1 MIIGDYND
9 LEILRFTSVGAYLG
23 DEEGNDVLLP
33 NKYLTETLDVGDTVC
48 VFIYRDSEDRIVAT
62 TEDPKIT
69 IDHFAFLKAKSV
81 SFYGAFMDWGLE
93 KDLLIPFREQAH
105 KIEEGK
111 EYLTYLY
118 LDEATDRLVGTTKTD
133 KHLLPC
139 KDELKAGDKVQLI
152 ICEKTDLG
160 LKVVVNEK
168 YKGLVFNNDITK
180 NVRRGDKT
188 IGFVSTVRPDGKL
201 DIKLEQ
207 EGYDK
212 IDSISQELLDVLK
225 EKKSINLT
233 DKSSPEEIKEQFNM
247 SKKTFKQAV
256 GKLYKQ
262 RLIELHPDK
271 ITLAQS

>member
-33 NKYLTETLDVGDTVC
+33 NKYLTESLDVGDTVC
-48 VFIYRDSEDRIVAT
+48 VFVYRDSEDRIVAT

-69 IDHFAFLKAKSV
+69 IDHFAYLKAKSV

-111 EYLTYLY
+111 DYLVYLY

-133 KHLLPC
+133 KHLIPC

-152 ICEKTDLG
+152 ICERTDLG
-160 LKVVVNEK
+160 IKVVVNEK

-180 NVRRGDKT
+180 NVRRGTKT
-188 IGFVSTVRPDGKL
+188 IGFISTVRPDGKL

-212 IDSISQELLDVLK
+212 IDKISQELLDMLK
-225 EKKSINLT
+225 AKQSINLT
-233 DKSSPEEIKEQFNM
+233 DKSSPDDIKEQLNM

-256 GKLYKQ
+256 GKLYKE

-271 ITLAQS
+271 ITIAKD

>member
-23 DEEGNDVLLP
+23 DEEGKDVLLP
-33 NKYLTETLDVGDTVC
+33 NKYLTENLDVGDTVC

-69 IDHFAFLKAKSV
+69 INRFAYLHAKSV

-93 KDLLIPFREQAH
+93 KDLLIPFREQAR

-133 KHLLPC
+133 KYLEPC
-139 KDELKAGDKVQLI
+139 TDELKPGDKVQLI
-152 ICEKTDLG
+152 ITDKSDLG
-160 LKVVVNEK
+160 VKVIVNEK
-168 YKGLVFNNDITK
+168 YKGLVFNNDITRK
-180 NVRRGDKT
+180 IHPGTKT
-188 IGFVSTVRPDGKL
+188 TGFVSKVRTDGKL
-201 DIKLEQ
+201 DIKFNQ

-212 IDSISQELLDVLK
+212 IDKVSQELLDLLK
-225 EKKSINLT
+225 KTKSINLT
-233 DKSSPEEIKEQFNM
+233 DKSSPEDIREILNM
-247 SKKTFKQAV
+247 SKKTFKQAI
-256 GKLYKQ
+256 GNLYKR

-271 ITLAQS
+271 VTLVED

>member
-33 NKYLTETLDVGDTVC
+33 NKYLTENLDIGDIVC

-69 IDHFAFLKAKSV
+69 IDHFAYLKAKSV

-111 EYLTYLY
+111 EYLVYLY

-133 KHLLPC
+133 KHLVPC

-152 ICEKTDLG
+152 ICERTDLG
-160 LKVVVNEK
+160 MKVVVNEN

-180 NVRRGDKT
+180 NVRRGTKT
-188 IGFVSTVRPDGKL
+188 TGFISNVRPDGKL

-212 IDSISQELLDVLK
+212 IDKISQELLDILEVK
-225 EKKSINLT
+225 QSINLT
-233 DKSSPEEIKEQFNM
+233 DKSSPDDIKEQLNM

-271 ITLAQS
+271 ITLVQN

>member
-33 NKYLTETLDVGDTVC
+33 NKYLNDQWDIGDMIC
-48 VFIYRDSEDRIVAT
+48 VFLYRDSEDRLVAT

-69 IDHFAFLKAKSV
+69 INNFAYLKANSV

-93 KDLLIPFREQAH
+93 KDLLIPFREQAR
-105 KIEEGK
+105 KIEEDK

-133 KHLLPC
+133 KHLKKC
-139 KDELKAGDKVQLI
+139 TDELKEGDKVQLI
-152 ICEKTDLG
+152 VCERTDLG
-160 LKVVVNEK
+160 QKVIVNEQF
-168 YKGLVFNNDITK
+168 KGLVFSNDITK
-180 NVRRGDKT
+180 KLSRGQKT
-188 IGFVSTVRPDGKL
+188 TGFVSKVRPDGKL

-212 IDSISQELLDVLK
+212 IDKISQDLLQIIQ
-225 EKKSINLT
+225 EKKSIPLT
-233 DKSSPEEIKEQFNM
+233 DKSSPEEIKEQLNM

-271 ITLAQS
+271 ITLAND

>member
-33 NKYLTETLDVGDTVC
+33 NKYLNDQWDIGDVIC
-48 VFIYRDSEDRIVAT
+48 VFLYRDSEDRLVAT

-69 IDHFAFLKAKSV
+69 INNFAYLKANSV

-93 KDLLIPFREQAH
+93 KDLLIPFREQAR
-105 KIEEGK
+105 KIEEDK

-133 KHLLPC
+133 KHLKKC
-139 KDELKAGDKVQLI
+139 TDELKEGDKVQLI
-152 ICEKTDLG
+152 VCERTDLG
-160 LKVVVNEK
+160 QKVIVNEQF
-168 YKGLVFNNDITK
+168 KGLVFSNDITK
-180 NVRRGDKT
+180 KLSRGQKT
-188 IGFVSTVRPDGKL
+188 TGFVSKVRPDGKL

-212 IDSISQELLDVLK
+212 IDKISQELLMIIQ
-225 EKKSINLT
+225 EKKSIPLT
-233 DKSSPEEIKEQFNM
+233 DKSSPEEIKEQLNM

-271 ITLAQS
+271 ITLAND

>member
-33 NKYLTETLDVGDTVC
+33 NKYLNDQWDIGDMIC
-48 VFIYRDSEDRIVAT
+48 VFLYRDSEDRLVAT

-69 IDHFAFLKAKSV
+69 INNFAYLKANSV

-93 KDLLIPFREQAH
+93 KDLLIPFREQAR

-133 KHLLPC
+133 KHLKKC
-139 KDELKAGDKVQLI
+139 TDELKEGDKVQLI
-152 ICEKTDLG
+152 ICERTDLG
-160 LKVVVNEK
+160 QKVVVNEQF
-168 YKGLVFNNDITK
+168 KGLVFSNDITK
-180 NVRRGDKT
+180 KLSRGQKT
-188 IGFVSTVRPDGKL
+188 TGYVSKVRPDGKL

-212 IDSISQELLDVLK
+212 IDKISHDLLQIIQ
-225 EKKSINLT
+225 EKKSIPLT
-233 DKSSPEEIKEQFNM
+233 DKSSPEEIKEQLNM

-271 ITLAQS
+271 ITLAND

>member
-23 DEEGNDVLLP
+23 DEKGNDVLLP
-33 NKYLTETLDVGDTVC
+33 NKYLTENLDVGDTVC

-69 IDHFAFLKAKSV
+69 IDHFAYLKAKSV

-111 EYLTYLY
+111 DYLVYLY

-133 KHLLPC
+133 KHLVPC

-152 ICEKTDLG
+152 ICERTDLG
-160 LKVVVNEK
+160 MKVVVNEK

-180 NVRRGDKT
+180 NVRRGTKT
-188 IGFVSTVRPDGKL
+188 TGFISNVRPDGKL

-212 IDSISQELLDVLK
+212 IDKISQELLDILK
-225 EKKSINLT
+225 AKQSINLT
-233 DKSSPEEIKEQFNM
+233 DKSSPDDIKEQLNM

-271 ITLAQS
+271 ITLVQN